1 MKTKFPVFITMLVIM
16 SFLAACQPSVATTTS
31 AVPTNTQAEAVSE
44 PTQTSSPTEA
54 PQPTETTSA
63 VTRPF
68 VMLVGLGMSASEP
81 ADNWDWQAPAYLSL
95 VYEGLFRPKGEKN
108 PTIEPWLAAEVP
120 SKENGGI
127 SADGLVYTIK
137 LKPGIKF
144 HDGSPLNAAAV
155 IYSYERMK
163 ALKFGVSGVT
173 ANWIDKMEAP
183 DDLTVKFTLSK
194 PFADFLKSMS
204 SVWGNLIV
212 NPAITKAHEGKL
224 ADGSPDWG
232 YTWLI
237 SEANEAGSG
246 PYKLV
251 SRDLTLKQ
259 LSLERDP
266 NYWGGWQG
274 DKHIEKMIIRWD
286 VPSATARLLLEKG
299 DADSA
304 PNLAASDFVAIE
316 KTSGIIATK
325 YEDTMQYY
333 LGFNNSSEQLKDIR
347 VRQALLYSFNYDQ
360 VIKDIFLNNLSPMTT
375 AVGPGYPEVYTP
387 QTVYKY
393 DLEKARS
400 LLEEAGYS
408 QAKPLELTINILP
421 AFAEAQ
427 AVAEYWQNDLAQIG
441 VNLKLV
447 QTDWG
452 TFGQSWWTDCSASTN
467 PNMGQLTTFGIG
479 GDYPSAWETI
489 WQIYPKMPNV
499 PCDTLYIDDPKVNKL
514 FDDISLETDP
524 AKREVL
530 FKDLYEYLNEQ
541 AYALWIGQGKAL
553 AAYRDWVKGYEYT
566 FAYSPYHAPL
576 DQMWLEK

>member
-1 MKTKFPVFITMLVIM
+1 MKTKFPVFITLLVIM

-31 AVPTNTQAEAVSE
+31 ALPTNTQVEAAPK

-316 KTSGIIATK
+316 KTSGIVATK

-333 LGFNNSSEQLKDIR
+333 LGFNNSSEQC
-347 VRQALLYSFNYDQ
+347 ST
-360 VIKDIFLNNLSPMTT
+360 LNC
-375 AVGPGYPEVYTP
+375 
-387 QTVYKY
+387 
-393 DLEKARS
+393 RS
-400 LLEEAGYS
+400 ERS
-408 QAKPLELTINILP
+408 I
-421 AFAEAQ
+421 
-427 AVAEYWQNDLAQIG
+427 
-441 VNLKLV
+441 
-447 QTDWG
+447 
-452 TFGQSWWTDCSASTN
+452 
-467 PNMGQLTTFGIG
+467 
-479 GDYPSAWETI
+479 
-489 WQIYPKMPNV
+489 
-499 PCDTLYIDDPKVNKL
+499 
-514 FDDISLETDP
+514 
-524 AKREVL
+524 
-530 FKDLYEYLNEQ
+530 
-541 AYALWIGQGKAL
+541 
-553 AAYRDWVKGYEYT
+553 
-566 FAYSPYHAPL
+566 
-576 DQMWLEK
+576 